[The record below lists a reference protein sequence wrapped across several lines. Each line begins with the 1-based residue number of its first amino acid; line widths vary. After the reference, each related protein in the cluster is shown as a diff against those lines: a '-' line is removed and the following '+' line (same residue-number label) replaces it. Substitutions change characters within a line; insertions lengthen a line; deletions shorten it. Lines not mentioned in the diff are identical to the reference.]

1 MKSGNEPIFWYN
13 LSSVFKLKKLLGKI
27 SKKLD
32 NNEER
37 ISFQFLVVYIL
48 LGVVSFVMTIIN
60 YFTGYKLLMHQT
72 SIFFMAL
79 LINII
84 LYFFNKKSEIVAR
97 VLFYIE
103 IIALFTSFII
113 IGEPQGFSAIW
124 CALFPTCGLLLYRK
138 KYGSILSLIL
148 LLIIIFFYWTPIGV
162 SLLQYDYVLSFKLRF
177 PILYA
182 AFFSVGLVLE
192 FILEYTQTELSK
204 SREKYK
210 KLSYYD
216 GLTGLLNERSY
227 FKEIEKLNELTKE
240 KKDDYIIMVMDL
252 NGLKITNDKYG
263 HRYGCHLIVLT
274 GQILQNIF
282 KESLLFHVGG
292 DEFQAVIIGNDL
304 IRFDELMEEFKE
316 KLLYTK
322 VMFEDKE
329 LILSLAYGYARSNH
343 MSLYRELFEEADKM
357 LYANKKIIKEKYNIP
372 NRSNK

>member
-1 MKSGNEPIFWYN
+1 MKI
-13 LSSVFKLKKLLGKI
+13 KKLLGKI

>member
-1 MKSGNEPIFWYN
+1 MYQT
-13 LSSVFKLKKLLGKI
+13 LSF
-27 SKKLD
+27 
-32 NNEER
+32 
-37 ISFQFLVVYIL
+37 
-48 LGVVSFVMTIIN
+48 FVA
-60 YFTGYKLLMHQT
+60 
-72 SIFFMAL
+72 SI
-79 LINII
+79 INII
-84 LYFFNKKSEIVAR
+84 LYFLNKKCELVAR
-97 VLFYIE
+97 VLFYFE

-113 IGEPQGFSAIW
+113 IGEPEGFSAIW

-148 LLIIIFFYWTPIGV
+148 LLIIIFFYWTPFGN
-162 SLLQYDYVLSFKLRF
+162 SLLRYDYVMSFKLRF

-182 AFFSVGLVLE
+182 AFFSVGFVLE
-192 FILEYTQTELSK
+192 YILEYTQNELSK
-204 SREKYK
+204 SKDKYK

-227 FKEIEKLNELTKE
+227 FEEIEKLNELTKE

-274 GQILQNIF
+274 GQILQTIF

-372 NRSNK
+372 NRK